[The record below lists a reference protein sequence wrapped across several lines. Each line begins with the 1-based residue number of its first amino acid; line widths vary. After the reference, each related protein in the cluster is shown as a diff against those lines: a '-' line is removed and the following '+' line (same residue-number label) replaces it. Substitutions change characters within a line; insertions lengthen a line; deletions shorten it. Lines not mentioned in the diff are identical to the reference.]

1 MVKTMQ
7 NQTLKSDI
15 KNILSVKDDVS
26 ITKDSLGNA
35 SISIFNVKTNE
46 DLGSY
51 LYKTLEKRDSDF
63 EELQNI
69 LNNEG

>member
-1 MVKTMQ
+1 MQ
-7 NQTLKSDI
+7 NNALQSDL

-26 ITKDSLGNA
+26 ITKDSIGGA
-35 SISIFNVKTNE
+35 SISVFNVKTNQ

-51 LYKTLEKRDSDF
+51 VYKKLENRDSDF

>member
-1 MVKTMQ
+1 MQ
-7 NQTLKSDI
+7 NQALKSDI
-15 KNILSVKDDVS
+15 NNILSVKDDVS
-26 ITKDSLGNA
+26 ITKDSIGGA
-35 SISIFNVKTNE
+35 SITVFNDKTNQ

-51 LYKTLEKRDSDF
+51 LYKTLVNRDSDF

>member
-1 MVKTMQ
+1 MQ

-15 KNILSVKDDVS
+15 NNILSVKDDVS

>member
-1 MVKTMQ
+1 MQ
-7 NQTLKSDI
+7 NNALQSDL

-26 ITKDSLGNA
+26 ITKDSIGGA
-35 SISIFNVKTNE
+35 SITIFNMKTNQ

-51 LYKTLEKRDSDF
+51 VYKKLENRDSDF

>member
-1 MVKTMQ
+1 MQ
-7 NQTLKSDI
+7 NNALQSDL

-26 ITKDSLGNA
+26 ITKDSIGGA
-35 SISIFNVKTNE
+35 SISIFNVKTNQ

-51 LYKTLEKRDSDF
+51 VYKKLENRDSDF

>member
-1 MVKTMQ
+1 MQ
-7 NQTLKSDI
+7 NNALQSDL
-15 KNILSVKDDVS
+15 KNILSVKDDVTIS
-26 ITKDSLGNA
+26 KDSLGGA
-35 SISIFNVKTNE
+35 SVSIFNVKTNE

-51 LYKTLEKRDSDF
+51 IYKTVEKRDSDF

>member
-1 MVKTMQ
+1 MQ

-15 KNILSVKDDVS
+15 KKILSVKDDVS
-26 ITKDSLGNA
+26 ITKDSLGGA

>member
-1 MVKTMQ
+1 MQ
-7 NQTLKSDI
+7 NQALKSDI
-15 KNILSVKDDVS
+15 NNILSVKDDVS
-26 ITKDSLGNA
+26 ITKDYIGGA
-35 SISIFNVKTNE
+35 SITVFNDKTNQ

>member
-1 MVKTMQ
+1 MQ
-7 NQTLKSDI
+7 NYALKSDL
-15 KNILSVKDDVS
+15 KNILSVKDDVTIS
-26 ITKDSLGNA
+26 KDSLGGA
-35 SISIFNVKTNE
+35 SISVFNLKTNE

-51 LYKTLEKRDSDF
+51 LYKTLGNRDSDF

>member
-1 MVKTMQ
+1 MQ
-7 NQTLKSDI
+7 NQTLKSDV
-15 KNILSVKDDVS
+15 KKILSVKDDVS
-26 ITKDSLGNA
+26 ITKDSIGGA
-35 SISIFNVKTNE
+35 SISVLNDKTNQ

-69 LNNEG
+69 LNNE

>member
-1 MVKTMQ
+1 MQ

-15 KNILSVKDDVS
+15 KKILSVKDDVS
-26 ITKDSLGNA
+26 ITKDSLGGA

-51 LYKTLEKRDSDF
+51 LYKKLEKRDSDF

>member
-1 MVKTMQ
+1 MQ

-26 ITKDSLGNA
+26 ITKDSIGGA
-35 SISIFNVKTNE
+35 SITVFNDKTNQ

-51 LYKTLEKRDSDF
+51 LYKTLGNRDSDF

>member
-1 MVKTMQ
+1 MQ

-26 ITKDSLGNA
+26 ITKDSIGGA
-35 SISIFNVKTNE
+35 SITVFSDKTNQ